1 MYIYLVH
8 SLFREKMTH
17 SDLTEDLTASKEK
30 GEEIQAAQAGP
41 AVTDQVS
48 SQLHKLFLVKTSVKK
63 LTFN

>member
-48 SQLHKLFLVKTSVKK
+48 SQLHKLF
-63 LTFN
+63 F